1 MKNKEYITISIRS
14 DKIEKLIGTTVGE
27 SYLLDFIIR
36 NNLSIID
43 KGWTLDIV
51 SLYKTSLY
59 VISEAFNRLYKKKI
73 LLPTKSTNR
82 FKINK
87 DYFTINNDK
96 NNKLNIVLLQILKM
110 NVKINLK

>member
-1 MKNKEYITISIRS
+1 MENKEYITISIRS
-14 DKIEKLIGTTVGE
+14 DKIEKLIGTTIGE

-59 VISEAFNRLYKKKI
+59 VINEAFNRLYKKKI
-73 LLPTKSTNR
+73 LLPIKGTNR

-87 DYFTINNDK
+87 DYFTINN
-96 NNKLNIVLLQILKM
+96 
-110 NVKINLK
+110 VKDNTYTVDCMFGSHFD

>member
-59 VISEAFNRLYKKKI
+59 VISEAFNKLYKKKI
-73 LLPTKSTNR
+73 LLPIKDTNR

-87 DYFTINNDK
+87 DYFTINNVKD
-96 NNKLNIVLLQILKM
+96 NTY
-110 NVKINLK
+110 NVDCMFGSHFD